1 MMDNSLMLIKS
12 YIFEKNL
19 TQKEFCELCKITE
32 VEFLT
37 IMNDFESAKIGTV
50 LRVLNAIDI
59 SPSVFFKTTKEL
71 EHDELNKK
79 FKL

>member
-1 MMDNSLMLIKS
+1 MLIRA
-12 YIFEKNL
+12 YIFDNKLSE
-19 TQKEFCELCKITE
+19 KEFCEQCKITE
-32 VEFLT
+32 KEFS
-37 IMNDFESAKIGTV
+37 IMMNDFNSAKVGTILKV
-50 LRVLNAIDI
+50 LKKIDI